1 MDPTLTSEQ
10 IEMFEV
16 QRTRTYPAKKQKRQ
30 SLELTGTVISIDLQ
44 GHNSKTAVNISD
56 VVPYAEMLQKRPN
69 VESVWIR
76 PEHPVSPREF
86 VNIETGE
93 TRLFSF

>member
-1 MDPTLTSEQ
+1 MDILTSEQ

-16 QRTRTYPAKKQKRQ
+16 QKRRTYPTKKEKRQ
-30 SLELTGTVISIDLQ
+30 SLELTRTVISLDLQ
-44 GHNSKTAVNISD
+44 GYLSKTAVNISEEMD
-56 VVPYAEMLQKRPN
+56 YAKAIQRKPN

-76 PEHPVSPREF
+76 PDHPVSPREF

-93 TRLFSF
+93 CRLFRF